1 MGVLGRHQRFY
12 FAFVS
17 SFVLFVVVVV
27 VVFIDF
33 YLYAVCLFVYSCV
46 HFISGLKIRG

>member
-17 SFVLFVVVVV
+17 SFVLFVVVV
-27 VVFIDF
+27 FIDF
-33 YLYAVCLFVYSCV
+33 YLYAVCLFVLLVRS
-46 HFISGLKIRG
+46 FFSGLKIRG